1 MVKLSIS
8 RPRDA
13 EAEASPELRYL
24 RGLVAAEA
32 RRVWGEVASGG
43 GGSGGAAG
51 LDGDAGLES
60 ATGAQGGARVEGPS
74 HVLLLAGDGVFVAR
88 RSLAEMR
95 AAVEAGAA
103 AAVAGLLSE
112 ALPAEGPGVYTLRGF
127 ERVEREILDGGGPA
141 APSAPAAALFTA
153 QAWRTVTDDGGDP
166 GTADLADLLARL
178 PERPA
183 VAGLCHRFVDYYGEV
198 RADAVPHLP
207 EGAREVLEIG
217 CGRGATGEHLQREL
231 GCRVTGVELNPEV
244 ARGARGRL
252 HRVVVGDVEDPAVAA
267 ELRGGAPAG
276 GFDALL
282 ATELFEHLVEPER
295 FLAAARG
302 LVRPG
307 GRIVLSV
314 PNVGHWSVVEDLLA
328 GRWDYLPIG
337 ILCYTHYRFFTRR
350 TLEDWLARCGFDRV
364 RLVAQPTE
372 PPPWLADG
380 AAEIAGLE
388 ADPESLRTKG
398 FWVLIDL

>member
-1 MVKLSIS
+1 VAKLWIS
-8 RPRDA
+8 RPRDP

-24 RGLVAAEA
+24 RGYVAAEA
-32 RRVWGEVASGG
+32 ARVWDEVAED
-43 GGSGGAAG
+43 GAGPEGAG
-51 LDGDAGLES
+51 HVLRLA
-60 ATGAQGGARVEGPS
+60 GPS
-74 HVLLLAGDGVFVAR
+74 VLLAR
-88 RSLAEMR
+88 RSLAALR
-95 AAVEAGAA
+95 GAVETGPG
-103 AAVAGLLSE
+103 AAVAGLLSD
-112 ALPAEGPGVYTLRGF
+112 ALPAERAGVYTLRGF
-127 ERVEREILDGGGPA
+127 ERVERAVLDSGGPA

-153 QAWRTVTDDGGDP
+153 GAWQTVTSDGDANVP
-166 GTADLADLLARL
+166 ALADALVRL
-178 PERPA
+178 PEPPV

-207 EGAREVLEIG
+207 EGAREILEVG
-217 CGRGATGEHLQREL
+217 CGRGATGELLQREL
-231 GCRVTGVELNPEV
+231 GRRVTGVELNPEV
-244 ARGARGRL
+244 ARDARGRL
-252 HRVVVGDVEDPAVAA
+252 RRVVVGDVEDPAVAD
-267 ELRGGAPAG
+267 ELRAGAPEG

-350 TLEDWLARCGFDRV
+350 TLEDWLARCGFERV
-364 RLVAQPTE
+364 RLIPQQTE
-372 PPPWLADG
+372 PPPWLAEG
-380 AAEIAGLE
+380 AAELAGLE